1 MFKNFY
7 ADAYFENIKDVSP
20 EYLKEKGIGGIILD
34 IDNTLI
40 GHDVP
45 IPDEKT
51 MAHLRLFESAGLKL
65 CVVSNNKYDRV
76 KNFTE
81 KIGVEFFVHEALKP
95 KRHGYNEASKEMKL
109 PMKKIAAIGD
119 QIFTDV
125 WGAKRA
131 GCFAILTK
139 PLHKGNEGKFIA
151 FKRIFEKPFVK
162 NMQKKQNL

>member
-1 MFKNFY
+1 MLKNFY

-20 EYLKEKGIGGIILD
+20 EYLKEKGIEGIILD

-81 KIGVEFFVHEALKP
+81 KIKELGNFVREYYGCLQKNGADYIRKI
-95 KRHGYNEASKEMKL
+95 NENFM
-109 PMKKIAAIGD
+109 
-119 QIFTDV
+119 V
-125 WGAKRA
+125 
-131 GCFAILTK
+131 
-139 PLHKGNEGKFIA
+139 
-151 FKRIFEKPFVK
+151 
-162 NMQKKQNL
+162 

>member
-1 MFKNFY
+1 MLKNFY

-20 EYLKEKGIGGIILD
+20 EYLKEKGIQGIILD

-45 IPDEKT
+45 IPDEKI

-95 KRHGYNEASKEMKL
+95 KKHGYNEASKEMKL
-109 PMKKIAAIGD
+109 PMNKIAAIGD

-162 NMQKKQNL
+162 KMQKKQNL

>member
-7 ADAYFENIKDVSP
+7 ADAYFKNIKDVSP
-20 EYLKEKGIGGIILD
+20 KYLKEKDIEGIILD

-65 CVVSNNKYDRV
+65 CVVSNNKYERV

-81 KIGVEFFVHEALKP
+81 KIGVEFFVYEALKP
-95 KRHGYNEASKEMKL
+95 KKYGYNEASKEMNL
-109 PMKKIAAIGD
+109 PMNKIAAIGD

-151 FKRIFEKPFVK
+151 FKRFLEKPFVRK
-162 NMQKKQNL
+162 MQKEQNL

>member
-7 ADAYFENIKDVSP
+7 ADAYFENIKNVSP
-20 EYLKEKGIGGIILD
+20 EYLKGKGIEGIILD

-65 CVVSNNKYDRV
+65 CVVSNNKYERV

-95 KRHGYNEASKEMKL
+95 KKHGYNKASKEMGL
-109 PMKKIAAIGD
+109 PMNKIAAIGD

-151 FKRIFEKPFVK
+151 FKRILEKPFVRK
-162 NMQKKQNL
+162 IQKEQNL

>member
-1 MFKNFY
+1 MFKNFS
-7 ADAYFENIKDVSP
+7 ADAYFKNIKEVSP
-20 EYLKEKGIGGIILD
+20 EYLKEKGIEGIILD

-45 IPDEKT
+45 IPDDEIL
-51 MAHLRLFESAGLKL
+51 AHLRLFEKEGFKL
-65 CVVSNNKYDRV
+65 CVVSNNKYERV

-95 KRHGYNEASKEMKL
+95 KAHGYNEASKEMNL
-109 PMKKIAAIGD
+109 PMNKIAAIGD

-139 PLHKGNEGKFIA
+139 PLHEGGEGKFIA
-151 FKRIFEKPFVK
+151 FKRVLEKPFVK
-162 NMQKKQNL
+162 KAKKKV